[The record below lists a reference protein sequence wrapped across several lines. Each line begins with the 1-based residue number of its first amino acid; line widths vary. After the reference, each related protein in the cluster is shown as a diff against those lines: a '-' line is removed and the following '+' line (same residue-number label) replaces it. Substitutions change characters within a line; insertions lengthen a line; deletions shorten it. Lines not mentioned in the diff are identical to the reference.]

1 MVRNGGLAEFPFP
14 ALPFLKLAV
23 LSSSAAHAKP
33 PLADLCKGVTPDFMG
48 RRGELEPSIFRQSL
62 MTTPAMG
69 SPNVASSASWPV
81 ILQHATAEVFSMMAG
96 VEISAAPDSPAQATG
111 NIPSTTVTGTVG
123 IAGALSAIL
132 SFRCSSQCATKIASR
147 MLSVPIAEASPHQCD
162 AIGEICNMAAGNFKA
177 KIGLEDKCMLSV
189 PTVITGGNYQLHA
202 ASATH
207 RVELPLVCEGELV
220 WLALEIRG

>member
-1 MVRNGGLAEFPFP
+1 
-14 ALPFLKLAV
+14 
-23 LSSSAAHAKP
+23 
-33 PLADLCKGVTPDFMG
+33 
-48 RRGELEPSIFRQSL
+48 
-62 MTTPAMG
+62 MTIPAMG
-69 SPNVASSASWPV
+69 SPTVAPSASWPA

-111 NIPSTTVTGTVG
+111 TVPSTTVTGTVG

-132 SFRCSSQCATKIASR
+132 SFRCSSQCATKLASR

-177 KIGLEDKCMLSV
+177 KIGLEDKCMLSG